1 MEELNLGHQT
11 SLTHKYNLPCL
22 QEICIKRRHER
33 DKEVIFFFIEKEAF
47 LEDVVKPK

>member
-11 SLTHKYNLPCL
+11 SLTHKYKPPCL
-22 QEICIKRRHER
+22 QEIYIKRRHER
-33 DKEVIFFFIEKEAF
+33 GKEVIFLLEKEAF